1 MPRCVDLCIQTVL
14 TMSTLYSRGADF
26 YKRPKKWV
34 TQHSHHTKDL
44 TTDSDSQIPTDHLFD
59 IRIYKLW
66 GQWLGTLRF
75 FEGGGGVFWSIKFQ
89 HFRIGSKLWTIISFY
104 LIRQMGQYLADTCQS
119 IRATISDVFCV
130 FFCVAMLTVYKE
142 TVSMGSNV
150 NNNGCFDFRDKY
162 TLPIY
167 LECAYNWY
175 LLILENC
182 LYKIFCKFA
191 NQTIALSCNES
202 WKLS

>member
-34 TQHSHHTKDL
+34 TQHPHHTKGL
-44 TTDSDSQIPTDHLFD
+44 KTDSDSQIPTDHLFD

-75 FEGGGGVFWSIKFQ
+75 LRGVGGILKHQISAFSHRVKTLKNHIFLLNQANGLVFGRHVSIHKSYNL
-89 HFRIGSKLWTIISFY
+89 R
-104 LIRQMGQYLADTCQS
+104 S
-119 IRATISDVFCV
+119 IFF

-167 LECAYNWY
+167 L
-175 LLILENC
+175 
-182 LYKIFCKFA
+182 
-191 NQTIALSCNES
+191 
-202 WKLS
+202 

>member
-34 TQHSHHTKDL
+34 TQHPHHTKGL
-44 TTDSDSQIPTDHLFD
+44 KTDSDSQIPTDHLFD

-75 FEGGGGVFWSIKFQ
+75 LRGVGGILKHQISAFSHRVKTLKNHIFLLNQANGLVFGQ
-89 HFRIGSKLWTIISFY
+89 RV
-104 LIRQMGQYLADTCQS
+104 LIHKSYNLRCILCL
-119 IRATISDVFCV
+119 
-130 FFCVAMLTVYKE
+130 FCVAMVTVYKE
-142 TVSMGSNV
+142 TLSMGSNV

-182 LYKIFCKFA
+182 LYEIFCKIA